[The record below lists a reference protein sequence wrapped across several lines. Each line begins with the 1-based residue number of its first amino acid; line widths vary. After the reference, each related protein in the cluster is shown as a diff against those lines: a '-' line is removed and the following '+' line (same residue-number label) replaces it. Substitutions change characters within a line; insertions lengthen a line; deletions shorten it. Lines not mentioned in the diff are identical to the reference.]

1 MVKGGCPK
9 VLKGRGLLMIAVHSW
24 IPSDAFFLFYACV
37 LIYMWFV
44 DFFFFSFILF
54 SFYI

>member
-1 MVKGGCPK
+1 
-9 VLKGRGLLMIAVHSW
+9 MIAVHSW

-44 DFFFFSFILF
+44 DFFFFSFTLF